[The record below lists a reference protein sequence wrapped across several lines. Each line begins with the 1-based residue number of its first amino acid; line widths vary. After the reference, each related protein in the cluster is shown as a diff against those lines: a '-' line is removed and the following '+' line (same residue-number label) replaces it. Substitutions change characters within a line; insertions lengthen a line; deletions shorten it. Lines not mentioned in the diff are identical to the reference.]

1 MANEEYYTDADWRY
15 QIVVRLAKE
24 SNLFGKDKILPAG
37 AVGKG
42 VGIVDYK
49 SGTVAFGIPNA
60 TALFLNLAKRHY
72 DEAFNIAQHF
82 LSGTSLV
89 DDDSFSFLENIMA
102 SIVFSYTS
110 LEAFANEEIPESFVY
125 IKNSK
130 GRKMKYNKSK
140 IERSISLGEKI
151 ENILPKILKV
161 SSPKGNKVWDDFI
174 NLQEL
179 RHRIIHMKSVDR
191 EQTKYTPNS
200 VWSNLIKDSIP
211 NSVPIAKEII
221 DYFFKSKTNKPHWY
235 ENYPL
240 N

>member
-1 MANEEYYTDADWRY
+1 
-15 QIVVRLAKE
+15 
-24 SNLFGKDKILPAG
+24 
-37 AVGKG
+37 
-42 VGIVDYK
+42 
-49 SGTVAFGIPNA
+49 
-60 TALFLNLAKRHY
+60 
-72 DEAFNIAQHF
+72 
-82 LSGTSLV
+82 
-89 DDDSFSFLENIMA
+89 
-102 SIVFSYTS
+102 
-110 LEAFANEEIPESFVY
+110 
-125 IKNSK
+125 
-130 GRKMKYNKSK
+130 MKYNKSK
-140 IERSISLGEKI
+140 IERSISLGEKL

-179 RHRIIHMKSVDR
+179 RHKIIHMKSVDR